1 MSYNGKGVLQI
12 TGSNQVNKYAKT
24 ANVVIPGQG
33 LSTASSPSI
42 SINGHGQLSSIGL
55 GNLTLGGNVS
65 QHEMDSLFSH
75 RHVKRYE
82 VFESPE
88 DLLVLSV
95 VWHKMR
101 KAGNQVIPRPMNLT
115 DNILFE
121 NIEPCD
127 RERAKEIRDYY
138 SKKFMVFTLKEQKLT
153 AFRKDLNS
161 FIHSD
166 GLIFKETMMPL
177 VYRLPEFYEYDI
189 GFDDMVM
196 MNDLDKQFQPTDNF
210 SKTVKLNP
218 LSKLI
223 VKKRAGKFT
232 EYWLKDDS
240 KKMYKIE
247 IPLDNKLAHLWEHFF
262 EQTEVPIHGY
272 YKYSRKDNI
281 DYYHIKNWEIDFTA
295 I

>member
-1 MSYNGKGVLQI
+1 MSYNGRGAVQI
-12 TGSNQVNKYAKT
+12 TGHNHP
-24 ANVVIPGQG
+24 NVVIAGQG
-33 LSTASSPSI
+33 LAINGSHSI
-42 SINGHGQLSSIGL
+42 SVNGHGQLANIGL

-65 QHEMDSLFSH
+65 HDKFESMLSSMRMNQ
-75 RHVKRYE
+75 VKRYE

-88 DLLVLSV
+88 DLLILSV
-95 VWHKMR
+95 VWHKIR
-101 KAGNQVIPRPMNLT
+101 KAGNHIIPRPSSLT
-115 DNILFE
+115 DNTLFE

-138 SKKFMVFTLKEQKLT
+138 SKKFMVFALKDHKLS

-166 GLIFKETMMPL
+166 GKIFKEEMMPL

-196 MNDLDKQFQPTDNF
+196 MNELTKKFEPTDNF
-210 SKTVKLNP
+210 SKTVRLNP
-218 LSKLI
+218 LTKLI
-223 VKKRAGKFT
+223 VKKRTGKFT

-247 IPLDNKLAHLWEHFF
+247 IPLDNKLAHLWEYFF
-262 EQTEVPIHGY
+262 EQTQVPINGY
-272 YKYSRKDNI
+272 YKYSTKDGV
-281 DYYHIKNWEIDFTA
+281 DYYHIKNWEIDFMA
-295 I
+295 L

>member
-1 MSYNGKGVLQI
+1 MSYNGRGTVQI
-12 TGSNQVNKYAKT
+12 TGHKYP
-24 ANVVIPGQG
+24 NVVIAGQG
-33 LSTASSPSI
+33 LSTGSSPSL
-42 SINGHGQLSSIGL
+42 SLNGHGQLSSIGL
-55 GNLTLGGNVS
+55 GNLTLGGSVS
-65 QHEMDSLFSH
+65 QHEMDSIFV
-75 RHVKRYE
+75 RPGTQVKRYE

-210 SKTVKLNP
+210 SKTVKLYP
-218 LSKLI
+218 SQTYQLSACNLPN
-223 VKKRAGKFT
+223 
-232 EYWLKDDS
+232 LKYFQCKHS
-240 KKMYKIE
+240 
-247 IPLDNKLAHLWEHFF
+247 
-262 EQTEVPIHGY
+262 
-272 YKYSRKDNI
+272 
-281 DYYHIKNWEIDFTA
+281 
-295 I
+295 

>member
-1 MSYNGKGVLQI
+1 MSYNGRGTVQI
-12 TGSNQVNKYAKT
+12 TGRNHP
-24 ANVVIPGQG
+24 NVVIAGQG
-33 LSTASSPSI
+33 LSTGSSPSL

-55 GNLTLGGNVS
+55 GNLTLGGSVS
-65 QHEMDSLFSH
+65 HDKFESMLSSMRMNQ
-75 RHVKRYE
+75 VKKYE

-88 DLLVLSV
+88 DLLILSV

-121 NIEPCD
+121 NIESSD
-127 RERAKEIRDYY
+127 RECAKEIRDYY

-218 LSKLI
+218 LTKLI

-247 IPLDNKLAHLWEHFF
+247 IPLDNKLARLWEHFF